1 VGRYD
6 DDDREDSIAS
16 LLGIAAGAGVGWYAG
31 KLMAKVLSWMAWMG
45 IIAAILFW
53 MLGGG
58 ADVALLVVMF
68 WFGLIAVILILILRV
83 LEKKI
88 MGDD

>member
-1 VGRYD
+1 
-6 DDDREDSIAS
+6 
-16 LLGIAAGAGVGWYAG
+16 
-31 KLMAKVLSWMAWMG
+31 
-45 IIAAILFW
+45 

-68 WFGLIAVILILILRV
+68 WFGLIAVILFLILRV